1 MSGMQKYFKLGL
13 MSASM
18 SLPMEIMLEI
28 FARLPVQTLG
38 CCRCV
43 CKSWHSLVAEPFFIN
58 KHLLHRSISDRDNG
72 SSSHVILQC
81 GHRKSRSFFY
91 YSLCC
96 LETLAETKRYQ
107 FPDLTKYGKY
117 FSRFR
122 LVGSSNG
129 LLCLLDLNI
138 VLPDTFCDVVLW
150 NPSIGKFKMLPTS
163 QIESR
168 PVDKALGFGF
178 VPHINDYKVVRLVYR
193 LESIQPEVE
202 VYSLSTDSWRKMTT
216 NFKDCRVFHPSSS
229 PLVNGAVHWKAYNW
243 GRGSE
248 SSDRQQWFIMSFH
261 MMDEIFQEISLPVA
275 INFGA
280 GSILAFRDS
289 LAFFTCS
296 DIWVMTDY
304 GVVDSWTKQ
313 YSLRD
318 AIEFSFGLMS
328 NGEVL
333 LIKSNS
339 NLVYYDLKIH
349 EHRKLKGQP
358 FARVHGM
365 FIYKESLALLNEG
378 EAINIQSDQVAE
390 VRA

>member
-1 MSGMQKYFKLGL
+1 MQKLRVLTSEQTLSGIGADSFFVTIVITN
-13 MSASM
+13 SNVWHA
-18 SLPMEIMLEI
+18 EI
-28 FARLPVQTLG
+28 FQAGIDVSLYEFAHGNHAGDL
-38 CCRCV
+38 
-43 CKSWHSLVAEPFFIN
+43 CKTTCPNTRVLQPM
-58 KHLLHRSISDRDNG
+58 LHGNIG
-72 SSSHVILQC
+72 
-81 GHRKSRSFFY
+81 
-91 YSLCC
+91 
-96 LETLAETKRYQ
+96 ETKRYQ

-216 NFKDCRVFHPSSS
+216 NFKDCRGPSWPS
-229 PLVNGAVHWKAYNW
+229 GTH
-243 GRGSE
+243 
-248 SSDRQQWFIMSFH
+248 
-261 MMDEIFQEISLPVA
+261 LP
-275 INFGA
+275 
-280 GSILAFRDS
+280 
-289 LAFFTCS
+289 FTCS

>member
-1 MSGMQKYFKLGL
+1 
-13 MSASM
+13 
-18 SLPMEIMLEI
+18 
-28 FARLPVQTLG
+28 
-38 CCRCV
+38 
-43 CKSWHSLVAEPFFIN
+43 
-58 KHLLHRSISDRDNG
+58 
-72 SSSHVILQC
+72 
-81 GHRKSRSFFY
+81 
-91 YSLCC
+91 
-96 LETLAETKRYQ
+96 
-107 FPDLTKYGKY
+107 
-117 FSRFR
+117 
-122 LVGSSNG
+122 
-129 LLCLLDLNI
+129 
-138 VLPDTFCDVVLW
+138 
-150 NPSIGKFKMLPTS
+150 MLPTS
-163 QIESR
+163 QIESC
-168 PVDKALGFGF
+168 PIDKALGFGF
-178 VPHINDYKVVRLVYR
+178 VPHNNDYKVVRLVYR

-216 NFKDCRVFHPSSS
+216 NFKDCRVVHPSSS

-289 LAFFTCS
+289 LAFYTCS

-313 YSLRD
+313 YTLRD
-318 AIEFSFGLMS
+318 TIEFSFGLMS

-333 LIKSNS
+333 LIKSNG

-349 EHRKLKGQP
+349 KHRKLKGQP

-378 EAINIQSDQVAE
+378 VAIHIQSDQVAE